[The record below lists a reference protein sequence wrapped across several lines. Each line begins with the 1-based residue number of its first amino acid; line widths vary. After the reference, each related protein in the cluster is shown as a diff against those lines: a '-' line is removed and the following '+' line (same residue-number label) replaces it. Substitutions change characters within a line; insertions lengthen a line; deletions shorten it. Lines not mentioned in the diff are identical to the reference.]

1 MEWNKLADEATLQ
14 LTIKALNANGF
25 STLVVE
31 NGEEV
36 RKKVLEL
43 IPKGSEVFTA
53 TSTTLN
59 DIGLAKD
66 INESGDYDSVRK
78 KLMGMDR
85 STQRKEMA
93 KLGAAPDWVLGSV
106 HAITE
111 DGKIIVASGSGSQIP
126 SYVYGAQH
134 VVWVVGTHKLVKN
147 LEDGLKRIYEYSL
160 PLESERIRKTYGVPS
175 TVAKLLIINKESV
188 KDRITII
195 LTKEVLGF

>member
-1 MEWNKLADEATLQ
+1 M
-14 LTIKALNANGF
+14 
-25 STLVVE
+25 
-31 NGEEV
+31 
-36 RKKVLEL
+36 
-43 IPKGSEVFTA
+43 FTA